1 MSRSLRVALAAAVCV
16 LGAAALAAPA
26 SAKATWVCKP
36 GQADDVCST
45 SLSTT
50 RISPTGEVLGAKSVR
65 RASNRKADC
74 FYVYP
79 TVSNQPTP
87 QATFAIDPE
96 IRSIALYQAARYSQY
111 CRVFAPVYRQITI
124 AGLLNPASVTPQMRE
139 SVYQDVLSAWR
150 EYLQRYNKGRG
161 VVFIGHSQGTFVLRR
176 LLAEEVEKKASQRR
190 RVISALLMGGNVL
203 VKQGSDRGGD
213 FKKLRACRSRNQTG
227 CVVAFSTFN
236 APVPQDSRFGRANP
250 ASTRP
255 GGLPTGQATEV
266 LCTNPASL
274 GGGSGNLDPISPTEP
289 FAPGTV
295 IGGLTTSIGF
305 ALPKVSTPWIET
317 PNSYRAQCSS
327 EGGAHVLQIS
337 SLNGAPVL
345 NALPDATWGLHLADA
360 NIALGNLVGLVHRQI
375 DRYTRHG
382 DDD

>member
-1 MSRSLRVALAAAVCV
+1 LSRSVRLAVAAAACA
-16 LGAAALAAPA
+16 LGVAVAATPA
-26 SAKATWVCKP
+26 SAKVTWVCNP
-36 GQADDVCST
+36 GEAADVCST
-45 SLSTT
+45 SLTTT
-50 RISPTGEVLGAKSVR
+50 RISPTGEVQRVDRVR
-65 RASNRKADC
+65 LASNRKADC

-79 TVSNQPTP
+79 TVSNQPGP

-124 AGLLNPASVTPQMRE
+124 GGLGPTSGVTAEMRE
-139 SVYQDVLSAWR
+139 TAYQDVLTAWR

-161 VVFIGHSQGTFVLRR
+161 VVFISHSQGTFVLRR

-213 FKKLRACRSRNQTG
+213 FQRLRACRSRNQVG
-227 CVVAFSTFN
+227 CVIAFSTFN
-236 APVPQDSRFGRANP
+236 APVPAESRFGRSNP
-250 ASTRP
+250 GATRP
-255 GGLPTGQATEV
+255 GGLPVGEGTQV

-274 GGGSGNLDPISPTEP
+274 GGGAGNIDPISPTEP

-295 IGGLTTSIGF
+295 IGALTTEIGF
-305 ALPKVSTPWIET
+305 ALPKVSTPWVVA
-317 PNSYRAQCSS
+317 PDSHRARCSS
-327 EGGAHVLQIS
+327 EGGANVLQIS
-337 SLNGAPVL
+337 SLSGAPVL
-345 NALPDATWGLHLADA
+345 HALPDPTWGLHLADA
-360 NIALGNLVGLVHRQI
+360 NIALGNLLDVVHRQI
-375 DRYTRHG
+375 DRYTR

>member
-1 MSRSLRVALAAAVCV
+1 MSRSVRVALVATIS
-16 LGAAALAAPA
+16 LLSLAGVATPA

-50 RISPTGEVLGAKSVR
+50 RISPTGEVLGTKRVR
-65 RASNRKADC
+65 RAPNRKADC

-87 QATFAIDPE
+87 QATLAIDPE

-124 AGLLNPASVTPQMRE
+124 LGLGGTSGVTPEMRE
-139 SVYQDVLSAWR
+139 TAYQDVLSAWR

-161 VVFIGHSQGTFVLRR
+161 VVIIGHSQGTFVLRR

-213 FKKLRACRSRNQTG
+213 FKKLRACRSRNQIG
-227 CVVAFSTFN
+227 CVIAFSTFN
-236 APVPQDSRFGRANP
+236 APVPEASRFGRANP

-274 GGGSGNLDPISPTEP
+274 GGGSGNLDPISPAEP

-295 IGGLTTSIGF
+295 IGALTTQIGF
-305 ALPKVSTPWIET
+305 ALPEVSTPWVET
-317 PNSYRAQCSS
+317 PNSYRAHCSS
-327 EGGAHVLQIS
+327 EGGANVLQIS
-337 SLNGAPVL
+337 SLGGAPVL
-345 NALPDATWGLHLADA
+345 KALPDATWGLHLADA
-360 NIALGNLVGLVHRQI
+360 NIALGNLVALVHRQI

-382 DDD
+382 NDD